1 MIPLSLAFT
10 LAMLSLN
17 VALYLTLKTFTAP
30 FYKGTQKVK
39 NRVLYAGFLLSLLGI
54 VTGCIGSLAYPDAQI
69 SSIEFVVIIAMLL
82 MTVLL
87 GVLAVQNFKTL
98 DRRWQAA
105 PADKADLK
113 HPMAVYFAPSF
124 LELVANKTRS
134 TVSKNLKAWGQET
147 VAAVEAAGGY
157 DQGGKTC
164 CAYFVPDYS
173 DEGFRLELLDVEKPF
188 FVNMSTPAFFVGIVR
203 FSLYAPDALDV
214 LFQRL
219 MFLGQRYMAYDFPL
233 YYNEWES
240 MNMDRTE
247 LIQSIFCKDD
257 ASDADEEEQD
267 LEQFHAKNGG
277 VA

>member
-17 VALYLTLKTFTAP
+17 VALYLALKSFTAP
-30 FYKGTQKVK
+30 FYMGTQKNK
-39 NRVLYAGFLLSLLGI
+39 KRVLYAGFLLSLLG
-54 VTGCIGSLAYPDAQI
+54 VLTGFLGPLSYPDVKI
-69 SSIEFVVIIAMLL
+69 GGIEFVVIISMLL
-82 MTVLL
+82 LTILL
-87 GVLAVQNFKTL
+87 FALAVQNFKTL
-98 DRRWQAA
+98 ARQWKAA

-188 FVNMSTPAFFVGIVR
+188 FLNNSPLKREGFDLAEAFLLGGSPRFAVTSTTK
-203 FSLYAPDALDV
+203 S
-214 LFQRL
+214 
-219 MFLGQRYMAYDFPL
+219 FLTQPL
-233 YYNEWES
+233 YGEGRNPPPSEPP
-240 MNMDRTE
+240 E
-247 LIQSIFCKDD
+247 L
-257 ASDADEEEQD
+257 ALSDPFSGLNDYD
-267 LEQFHAKNGG
+267 TG
-277 VA
+277 VKPGCYSG

>member
-30 FYKGTQKVK
+30 FYMGTQKNK
-39 NRVLYAGFLLSLLGI
+39 KRVLYAGFLLSLLG
-54 VTGCIGSLAYPDAQI
+54 VLTGFLGPLSYPDVKI
-69 SSIEFVVIIAMLL
+69 GGIEFVVIISMLL
-82 MTVLL
+82 LTILL
-87 GVLAVQNFKTL
+87 FALAVQNFKTL
-98 DRRWQAA
+98 ARQWKAA
-105 PADKADLK
+105 PADKADLR
-113 HPMAVYFAPSF
+113 HPIAVYFASSF
-124 LELVANKTRS
+124 LELIANKTRS
-134 TVSKNLKAWGQET
+134 TVSKNLKTWGQET

-203 FSLYAPDALDV
+203 FSLYTPDALDV

-233 YYNEWES
+233 YYDEWEA
-240 MNMDRTE
+240 MNIDRTE

-267 LEQFHAKNGG
+267 LEQFHAKIGG